1 MSKYDMIDKL
11 VDMTLEDKKC
21 PDGYRWCT
29 FTKKCVPEGQEEKG
43 TGRGL
48 GRGQGKGPIGRPH
61 NRQGLGRGQG
71 QGPIGRPYNRQNE
84 LLAADFPG
92 FTKVEKKVDKLNE
105 WGMLPEDHRP
115 VLAAIV
121 LGTGLA
127 MKLFDF
133 IKRKRKNKNNRATTR
148 ILKIIKTH
156 NGFPPDVLLPTK
168 ADKYINVY
176 FAETLKKQKRICK
189 KLPVDKRD
197 ECNYKG
203 MMTTVKEIINMMKKA
218 QKKCTSLETA
228 SSCRKEWAIKIK
240 KYEDDAKKIE
250 RNYKQYKIKHSY
262 NENITEDEINIR
274 VDELIDISELNM
286 TKSIPDE
293 DPEELLKNIHDDIAG
308 YGDPED
314 IENEYPPGPQDK
326 DFGEDDSSGIGSQL
340 EFILKEE
347 EYKNFFKSMMDKE
360 GINSLNDL
368 SDDKKKE
375 FFNKVDSMWKG
386 KNESLQEK
394 GEYHTF
400 FKRMM
405 DEEGISSI
413 GQLSHDRKSSF
424 FSKVSAGWKKK
435 KGKGV
440 AETFSE
446 LI

>member
-48 GRGQGKGPIGRPH
+48 GRGQGKGPIGRP
-61 NRQGLGRGQG
+61 
-71 QGPIGRPYNRQNE
+71 YNRQSE

-105 WGMLPEDHRP
+105 MFGAIANEYGAG
-115 VLAAIV
+115 LAAV
-121 LGTGLA
+121 CTGTVFAL
-127 MKLFDF
+127 KVYRF
-133 IKRKRKNKNNRATTR
+133 IRQRSKYKKEIST
-148 ILKIIKTH
+148 ILKTIKTH
-156 NGFPPDVLLPTK
+156 NGFPPDVTLPEE
-168 ADKYINVY
+168 ANKYVNVY
-176 FAETLKKQKRICK
+176 CQERLKEQKAMCK
-189 KLPVDKRD
+189 KVSVDNRD
-197 ECNYKG
+197 ECIYKSVI
-203 MMTTVKEIINMMKKA
+203 MVLKEIVGMMKKA
-218 QKKCTSLETA
+218 QKKCTSLDMA
-228 SSCRKEWAIKIK
+228 PLCRKEWAAEIKTFT
-240 KYEDDAKKIE
+240 DDIKKIE
-250 RNYKQYKIKHSY
+250 KNYGQYKTKRPY
-262 NENITEDEINIR
+262 NENTTEDEINIR

-326 DFGEDDSSGIGSQL
+326 EFGEDDSSGIGSQL